1 MPDSINSFGVLNAP
15 AVRIISRRARKV
27 RLEIAVTLFDREQI
41 SIGVASRI
49 AGLAIS
55 EMINELGRRRI
66 PVVRYS
72 KEDLAEEL
80 KYVRGLSGRR

>member
-1 MPDSINSFGVLNAP
+1 VSLD
-15 AVRIISRRARKV
+15 ARKV
-27 RLEIAVTLFDREQI
+27 RLEIAVTLFDRERI

-49 AGLAIS
+49 TGLAIS
-55 EMINELGRRRI
+55 EMIDELGRRRI

-80 KYVRGLSGRR
+80 KQFRGLSGRR